1 MWAKKLTHGDMHA
14 SAAAR
19 VVSPRATPCA
29 GARQGARRR
38 DGCGSAV
45 GPWRAVPRSSSKY
58 LGSAERGSLPAR
70 WATGGEAPPVSRA
83 REDEREENDLG
94 DIVPGAEA
102 PSSGAYSGAEDGVS
116 SGADAARALR
126 DLPVPKL
133 SNDDSYFLEKLGV
146 TFRWGLRA
154 DSDLDELNS
163 LFASVGFPR
172 RDEGRLRRALV
183 HSHDIVWVVVA
194 NKKNKSSGVFVGQCV
209 GFARC
214 TSDGAF
220 NATIWDVVVCPK
232 WQGCGLGRGMVERLT
247 QRLIENDIQNVSLY
261 AEPAVVGLY
270 QKCGFEEDPG
280 GTTGMAFRRAR
291 RRRGSASDGAGESNA
306 PR

>member
-1 MWAKKLTHGDMHA
+1 M
-14 SAAAR
+14 
-19 VVSPRATPCA
+19 
-29 GARQGARRR
+29 
-38 DGCGSAV
+38 
-45 GPWRAVPRSSSKY
+45 RS
-58 LGSAERGSLPAR
+58 
-70 WATGGEAPPVSRA
+70 ATGGEAPPVPRA
-83 REDEREENDLG
+83 HEDECEENDSVDL
-94 DIVPGAEA
+94 VPGAGA
-102 PSSGAYSGAEDGVS
+102 HSGAGDGVS

-126 DLPVPKL
+126 DLPVPRL
-133 SNDDSYFLEKLGV
+133 SNEDAHFLEKLGV
-146 TFRWGLRA
+146 MFRWGLRA

-172 RDEGRLRRALV
+172 RDESRLRRALV

-220 NATIWDVVVCPK
+220 NATIWDVVVCPE
-232 WQGCGLGRGMVERLT
+232 WQGCGIGRGMVERLT
-247 QRLIENDIQNVSLY
+247 RRLIEKDIQNVSLY

-270 QKCGFEEDPG
+270 RKCGFEEDPG
-280 GTTGMAFRRAR
+280 GLSGMAFRRAR
-291 RRRGSASDGAGESNA
+291 RRRGSANDGANESDA

>member
-1 MWAKKLTHGDMHA
+1 MGNKLTHGDMRA

-19 VVSPRATPCA
+19 VLSHGATPRL
-29 GARQGARRR
+29 GVRPGARRR
-38 DGCGSAV
+38 DGRGSPV

-58 LGSAERGSLPAR
+58 LGSAERSSLPAPS
-70 WATGGEAPPVSRA
+70 ATGGEAPPVPRA
-83 REDEREENDLG
+83 HEDERAGNDLV
-94 DIVPGAEA
+94 DLVPGAEA
-102 PSSGAYSGAEDGVS
+102 PSAGAYSGAEDGVS

-133 SNDDSYFLEKLGV
+133 SNEDAHFLEKLGV
-146 TFRWGLRA
+146 MFRWGLRA

-172 RDEGRLRRALV
+172 RDESRLRRALV

-247 QRLIENDIQNVSLY
+247 RRLIEKDIQNVSLY

-270 QKCGFEEDPG
+270 EKCGFEEDPG
-280 GTTGMAFRRAR
+280 GLSGMAFRRAR
-291 RRRGSASDGAGESNA
+291 RRRGSADEGADESDA
-306 PR
+306 PM

>member
-19 VVSPRATPCA
+19 VVSPRAASCA
-29 GARQGARRR
+29 SARPGARRR
-38 DGCGSAV
+38 DGRGSSV

-58 LGSAERGSLPAR
+58 LGSAERSSLPAR
-70 WATGGEAPPVSRA
+70 SATGGEAPPVPRA
-83 REDEREENDLG
+83 LEDEREENDLA
-94 DIVPGAEA
+94 DLA
-102 PSSGAYSGAEDGVS
+102 PSTGTYSGAEDGVF

-126 DLPVPKL
+126 DLPLPKL
-133 SNDDSYFLEKLGV
+133 SNDDCYFLEKLGV

-220 NATIWDVVVCPK
+220 HATIWDVVVCPK

-247 QRLIENDIQNVSLY
+247 RRLIEKDIQNVSLY

-270 QKCGFEEDPG
+270 EKCGFEEDPG
-280 GTTGMAFRRAR
+280 GLSGMAFRRAR
-291 RRRGSASDGAGESNA
+291 RRRGSADEGADESDA
-306 PR
+306 PM

>member
-1 MWAKKLTHGDMHA
+1 
-14 SAAAR
+14 
-19 VVSPRATPCA
+19 
-29 GARQGARRR
+29 
-38 DGCGSAV
+38 V

-58 LGSAERGSLPAR
+58 LGSAERSSLPAR
-70 WATGGEAPPVSRA
+70 SATGGEAPPVPRA
-83 REDEREENDLG
+83 LEDEREENDLV
-94 DIVPGAEA
+94 DLVPGAEA
-102 PSSGAYSGAEDGVS
+102 PSAGTYSGAEDGVF

-126 DLPVPKL
+126 DLPLPKL
-133 SNDDSYFLEKLGV
+133 SNDDCYFLEKLGV

-247 QRLIENDIQNVSLY
+247 QRLIEKDIQNVSLY

-280 GTTGMAFRRAR
+280 GTSGMAFRRAR